1 MNTLWYPG
9 RRRLEREPRLQRR
22 TAEQHG
28 SLYSRARLIPSIEGQ
43 VSLGED
49 ASPEGLR
56 EASSRICETTS
67 RADARPPIDREQA
80 SIGRESTDAAR
91 ERIAID
97 REGASRACAT
107 TSRAKVGTSTDLE
120 GTAIDRETTSTGR
133 EWT

>member
-9 RRRLEREPRLQRR
+9 RRRLEREPPLQRR
-22 TAEQHG
+22 TVEQHG
-28 SLYSRARLIPSIEGQ
+28 SRYSRARLIPSIERQ
-43 VSLGED
+43 VPLGED

-67 RADARPPIDREQA
+67 RAGARPPIDRECA
-80 SIGRESTDAAR
+80 
-91 ERIAID
+91 AID